1 MNHLG
6 VARTFQTSRMFN
18 ALTTF
23 EAFKVYGG
31 QIHAVEAFIRIMPE
45 NTASGWPN
53 YEVKKPK

>member
-1 MNHLG
+1 M
-6 VARTFQTSRMFN
+6 

-31 QIHAVEAFIRIMPE
+31 EIHAVEAFIDIMP
-45 NTASGWPN
+45 AGAPSGWDDI